1 MGRGQVRRS
10 TAVHPDRRRRTRDG
24 AGVTISLQFH
34 PNWPHGGRMAIES
47 MGLLGFYRSQFVT
60 GVSNGGLT
68 AFPGGD
74 RWRWE
79 SRMFA
84 SRYDELS
91 GAARP
96 VYGVWN
102 RRDDP
107 YGGGIRFGSSYFR
120 LKAEAIDRSTFCF
133 PDSAR
138 QPEHFGDKKI
148 LPQLCQLA
156 DASGFDDLDEY
167 VEAHV
172 HGDVRFDKDVDAVVL
187 DPSFIGTPVD
197 EAARTLGCP
206 VEYHQGFRAAPDDF
220 DPAYRGQH
228 IVDLAR
234 TLGSELTPELL
245 GHAARSGVHPAQSV
259 KQVWHC
265 LARFGRA
272 A

>member
-1 MGRGQVRRS
+1 MI
-10 TAVHPDRRRRTRDG
+10 TLH
-24 AGVTISLQFH
+24 FH
-34 PNWPHGGRMAIES
+34 PNWPHGNQMVIES
-47 MGLLGFYRSQFVT
+47 MGGDGFYRSQFVT

-68 AFPGGD
+68 AFEGGD

-79 SRMFA
+79 SRLFA
-84 SRYDELS
+84 REYDKQDPV
-91 GAARP
+91 ARP

-102 RRDDP
+102 RREDV

-120 LKAEAIDRSTFCF
+120 LKPEAVDRSTFCF

-138 QPEHFGDKKI
+138 DPEHFGDKS
-148 LPQLCQLA
+148 LLEHLCRLA
-156 DASGFDDLDEY
+156 DESGSDDLDDY

-172 HGDVRFDKDVDAVVL
+172 HGDVRFDTHVDALVL
-187 DPSFIGTPVD
+187 DPSFIGTRV
-197 EAARTLGCP
+197 EETAQRLGCA
-206 VEYHQGFRAAPDDF
+206 VEYHPGFRATADDF

-234 TLGSELTPELL
+234 TLGPELTPELL
-245 GHAARSGVHPAQSV
+245 GHAGHHGQPI

-272 A
+272 GG